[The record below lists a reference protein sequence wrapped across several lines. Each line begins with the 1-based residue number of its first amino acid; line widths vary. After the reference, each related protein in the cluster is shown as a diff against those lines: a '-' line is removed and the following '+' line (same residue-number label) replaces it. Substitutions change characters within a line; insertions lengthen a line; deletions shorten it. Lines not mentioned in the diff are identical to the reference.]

1 MKKQEI
7 KRDVIREKII
17 NFLNYLIDNSKNVWL
32 AVILIVAL
40 IFLSTYLSNQNNKKL
55 ADSNLKMGLLL
66 NKSIANNTSDS
77 ILVKEYEK
85 SLDQTISQSDYNQ
98 SFIYLL
104 SNALENENY
113 EYVKNLLSDNKFNS
127 EDEMIKAFI
136 LRLKAE
142 FLHADN
148 LLKSSKLFLESIEL
162 VPSYDLKI
170 QWSTDLINI
179 YIDNSKINEA
189 KNVLESLKNQI
200 DDDINLSKTEENNL
214 KFIEAKL
221 EYLSN

>member
-7 KRDVIREKII
+7 KRDIIREKII

-32 AVILIVAL
+32 AVIIIVAL

-66 NKSIANNTSDS
+66 NKSIANNSSDS
-77 ILVKEYEK
+77 VLVKEYKK
-85 SLDQTISQSDYNQ
+85 SLNESISQSDYNQ

-104 SNALENENY
+104 SNAFENENY
-113 EYVKNLLSDNKFNS
+113 EYLKNLLSDNKFNS
-127 EDEMIKAFI
+127 EDEMLNAFI

-142 FLHADN
+142 FLYIDN
-148 LLKSSKLFLESIEL
+148 LSKSSKIFLESIEL

-170 QWSTDLINI
+170 QWTADLINI
-179 YIDNSKINEA
+179 YIDNSNINEA
-189 KNVLESLKNQI
+189 NNVLEFLKNQI
-200 DDDINLSKTEENNL
+200 DSDVNLSNSEENNL
-214 KFIEAKL
+214 KFIESKL

>member
-7 KRDVIREKII
+7 KRDIIREKII

-32 AVILIVAL
+32 AVIIIVAL
-40 IFLSTYLSNQNNKKL
+40 IFISTYLSNQNNKKL

-66 NKSIANNTSDS
+66 NKSIANNSSDS
-77 ILVKEYEK
+77 VIVKEYKK
-85 SLDQTISQSDYNQ
+85 SLNESISQSDYNQ

-104 SNALENENY
+104 SNAFENENY
-113 EYVKNLLSDNKFNS
+113 EYLKNLLSDNKFNS
-127 EDEMIKAFI
+127 EDEMLNAFI

-142 FLHADN
+142 FLYIDN
-148 LLKSSKLFLESIEL
+148 LSKSSKIFLESIEL

-179 YIDNSKINEA
+179 YIDNSNINEA
-189 KNVLESLKNQI
+189 NNVLEFLKNQI
-200 DDDINLSKTEENNL
+200 DSDVNLSNSEENNL
-214 KFIEAKL
+214 KFIESKL

>member
-7 KRDVIREKII
+7 KRDIIREKII
-17 NFLNYLIDNSKNVWL
+17 NLLNYLIDNSKNVWL
-32 AVILIVAL
+32 AVVIIVAL

-77 ILVKEYEK
+77 ILVKEYKK
-85 SLDQTISQSDYNQ
+85 SLNQTISQTDYNQ

-104 SNALENENY
+104 SNAFENENY

-127 EDEMIKAFI
+127 EDEMLNAFI

-148 LLKSSKLFLESIEL
+148 LSKSSKLFLESIEL

-179 YIDNSKINEA
+179 YIDNSNINEA
-189 KNVLESLKNQI
+189 NNVLESLKNQI

>member
-7 KRDVIREKII
+7 KRDIIREKII

-32 AVILIVAL
+32 AVVIIVAL
-40 IFLSTYLSNQNNKKL
+40 IFLLTYLSNQNNKKL

-77 ILVKEYEK
+77 ILVKEYKK
-85 SLDQTISQSDYNQ
+85 SLDQTISQTDYNQ

-104 SNALENENY
+104 SNAFENENY

-127 EDEMIKAFI
+127 EDEMLNAFI

-142 FLHADN
+142 FLYADN
-148 LLKSSKLFLESIEL
+148 LSKSSKLFLESIEL

-179 YIDNSKINEA
+179 YIDNSNINEA
-189 KNVLESLKNQI
+189 NNVLESLKNQI

>member
-7 KRDVIREKII
+7 KRDIIREKII

-32 AVILIVAL
+32 AFILIVAI
-40 IFLSTYLSNQNNKKL
+40 IFLFTYLSSQNNKKL

-77 ILVKEYEK
+77 ILVKEFKE
-85 SLDQTISQSDYNQ
+85 SLDQTVSQTDYNQ

-104 SNALENENY
+104 SNAFENENY
-113 EYVKNLLSDNKFNS
+113 EYVKNLLSDNNFKS
-127 EDEMIKAFI
+127 EDDMLNAFI

-142 FLHADN
+142 FLYADN
-148 LLKSSKLFLESIEL
+148 LSKSSRLFLESIEL

-170 QWSTDLINI
+170 QWSSDLIDI
-179 YIDNSKINEA
+179 YINNSNINES
-189 KNVLESLKNQI
+189 KNVLEFLKNQI
-200 DDDINLSKTEENNL
+200 DDDINLSNSEKNNL

>member
-7 KRDVIREKII
+7 KRDIIREKII

-32 AVILIVAL
+32 AFILIVAI
-40 IFLSTYLSNQNNKKL
+40 IFLSTYLSSQNNKKL

-77 ILVKEYEK
+77 ILVKEFKE
-85 SLDQTISQSDYNQ
+85 SLDQTVSQTDYNQ

-104 SNALENENY
+104 SNAFENENY
-113 EYVKNLLSDNKFNS
+113 EYVKNLLSDNNFKS
-127 EDEMIKAFI
+127 EDDMLNAFI

-142 FLHADN
+142 FLYADN
-148 LLKSSKLFLESIEL
+148 LSKSSRLFLESIEL

-170 QWSTDLINI
+170 QWSSDLIDI
-179 YIDNSKINEA
+179 YINNSNINES
-189 KNVLESLKNQI
+189 KNVLEFLKNQI
-200 DDDINLSKTEENNL
+200 DDDINLSNSEKNNL

>member
-7 KRDVIREKII
+7 KRDIIREKII

-32 AVILIVAL
+32 AVVIIVAL

-77 ILVKEYEK
+77 ILVKEYKK
-85 SLDQTISQSDYNQ
+85 SLDQTISQTDYNQ

-104 SNALENENY
+104 SNAFENENY
-113 EYVKNLLSDNKFNS
+113 EYVKNLLSDNNFNS
-127 EDEMIKAFI
+127 EDEMLNAFI

-142 FLHADN
+142 FLYADN
-148 LLKSSKLFLESIEL
+148 LSKSSKLFLESIEL

-179 YIDNSKINEA
+179 YIDNSNINEA
-189 KNVLESLKNQI
+189 NNVLESLKNQI